1 MKITYITTY
10 DANELSNWSGLG
22 YYIAQ
27 SLLKQENELEF
38 LGKLERKI
46 SPALFLK
53 AIYYRKI
60 VQQGF
65 PLDRSPHVIKAYARQ
80 IARRLNYHTD
90 LLFSPGS
97 IPIALLETKK
107 PKVFYTDATFA
118 GMLGFYA
125 AYSNLSKEA
134 TRNGNMLEQQALD
147 SAALAIYSSDW
158 AAQSAIRDYNANPDK
173 VKVVPFGANLDTAF
187 SYETIKSIL
196 LNRSQTTCHLLF
208 IAVDWERKGGDIAVH
223 TGL

>member
-134 TRNGNMLEQQALD
+134 
-147 SAALAIYSSDW
+147 AALL
-158 AAQSAIRDYNANPDK
+158 
-173 VKVVPFGANLDTAF
+173 NLQ
-187 SYETIKSIL
+187 TISIA
-196 LNRSQTTCHLLF
+196 SP
-208 IAVDWERKGGDIAVH
+208 RKKESPK
-223 TGL
+223 